1 MFPAWSESGQGGQ
14 GGQGGSKRGGRY
26 THPGKDSWT
35 LEWLDDSTFKLELEE
50 QSLNDDGMQEWC
62 QWMDRQ
68 LQLTFPNGAHRNLV
82 AAKCRT
88 QSCPDGVKILV
99 AYLLRKNISVHQL
112 KLYRN
117 AIGDVVVMMLLLPA
131 GTEFFCAQGPMDKEA
146 MGIP

>member
-14 GGQGGSKRGGRY
+14 GGNKRGGRY
-26 THPGKDSWT
+26 THPGKDSWS
-35 LEWLDDSTFKLELEE
+35 LEWIDDSTFKLELEE

-82 AAKCRT
+82 AAKMNFARNEIGD
-88 QSCPDGVKILV
+88 DGVKILV

-117 AIGDVVVMMLLLPA
+117 AISDVSLVLPMPVYA
-131 GTEFFCAQGPMDKEA
+131 DS
-146 MGIP
+146 